1 MDRIYNYYFQL
12 YENLL
17 ITIKLNSK
25 VPSTSNYSL
34 SFLNLLKL
42 VKYLLLKN
50 YFTRI
55 IFNEIVINSARF
67 LLSSLKLNTD
77 YRL

>member
-1 MDRIYNYYFQL
+1 MDLKKISRLMDRIYNYYSQL

-25 VPSTSNYSL
+25 VHPTSNYSL
-34 SFLNLLKL
+34 SFLDLLKL

-50 YFTRI
+50 YLTRI
-55 IFNEIVINSARF
+55 IFNDIVISNNSARF
-67 LLSSLKLNTD
+67 L
-77 YRL
+77 